1 MTSKCHLK
9 GLYEHAEPFK
19 WHLEVKKDARS
30 FLNLLNKKLLKE
42 NMAQLREETWDEVET
57 KLEYNRNLYRP
68 DLVHLVAQLG
78 SERDPKCDA

>member
-1 MTSKCHLK
+1 
-9 GLYEHAEPFK
+9 
-19 WHLEVKKDARS
+19 
-30 FLNLLNKKLLKE
+30 
-42 NMAQLREETWDEVET
+42 MAQLREETWDEVET